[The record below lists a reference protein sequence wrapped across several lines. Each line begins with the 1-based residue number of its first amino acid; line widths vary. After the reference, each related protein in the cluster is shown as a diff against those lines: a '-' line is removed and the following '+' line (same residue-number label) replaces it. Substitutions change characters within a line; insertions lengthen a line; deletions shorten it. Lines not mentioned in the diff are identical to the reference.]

1 MNYHNITED
10 MLNGDGIR
18 AVLWVAGCSHH
29 CAGCQNSET
38 WNPDGGVVFDEEAEK
53 ELFDILQKDYVSGI
67 TFSGGDP
74 LFETNLTE
82 VYRLVEKVRA
92 QFPEKDIWLYSGY
105 TLEEVQRN
113 ADKGRV
119 ENLRYRIVLDVDVFV
134 DGPFIEG
141 QKDVSLEWRGSR
153 NQRVIRVKMAQENNL

>member
-1 MNYHNITED
+1 M
-10 MLNGDGIR
+10 
-18 AVLWVAGCSHH
+18 
-29 CAGCQNSET
+29 
-38 WNPDGGVVFDEEAEK
+38 
-53 ELFDILQKDYVSGI
+53 
-67 TFSGGDP
+67 
-74 LFETNLTE
+74 
-82 VYRLVEKVRA
+82 
-92 QFPEKDIWLYSGY
+92 YSGY

-153 NQRVIRVKMAQENNL
+153 NQRVIRVK

>member
-1 MNYHNITED
+1 MT
-10 MLNGDGIR
+10 G
-18 AVLWVAGCSHH
+18 S
-29 CAGCQNSET
+29 
-38 WNPDGGVVFDEEAEK
+38 K
-53 ELFDILQKDYVSGI
+53 FDILQKDYASGI
-67 TFSGGDP
+67 AFSGGDP

-92 QFPEKDIWLYSGY
+92 QFPEKDIWMYSGY

-153 NQRVIRVKMAQENNL
+153 NQRVIRVK